1 MAKIEHHITME
12 IPLVKCVFSPKL
24 NIVIDKIH
32 LEMEE
37 NELQARTRTRAYTR
51 MHTQRNIYTY
61 IHIYI
66 HLCRP
71 IDIYRTTHLCIFIH
85 AHINIHIYMS

>member
-37 NELQARTRTRAYTR
+37 NELQARA
-51 MHTQRNIYTY
+51 HTHACT
-61 IHIYI
+61 HKEIYI
-66 HLCRP
+66 P
-71 IDIYRTTHLCIFIH
+71 TYTSIY
-85 AHINIHIYMS
+85 IYADP